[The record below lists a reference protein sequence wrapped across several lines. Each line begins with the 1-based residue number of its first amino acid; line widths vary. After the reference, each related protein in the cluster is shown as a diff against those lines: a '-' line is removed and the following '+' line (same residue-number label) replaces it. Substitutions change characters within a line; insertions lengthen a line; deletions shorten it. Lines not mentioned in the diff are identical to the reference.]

1 MCARP
6 DGFQDARVGHYSK
19 FFRRSIKEWHSQL
32 VKDLFV
38 QRHGVNYFGIWT
50 LFFLWKGVSLSPVE
64 MILKDGSVLRLARR
78 SLLKHNVAGSM
89 VLCNQLRFVNMF
101 PLEYILGFQLE
112 MTKLCPFFDWLKFI
126 YLICHSVT
134 EQTFIVIGYVVGSGL
149 DVGTIRLARLLL
161 PQETQ
166 STGRSNVTSRKLQN
180 NLWSALAKRSSLSS
194 RPIY

>member
-134 EQTFIVIGYVVGSGL
+134 EQTFIEHWLCCRFWSRCWDNKISK
-149 DVGTIRLARLLL
+149 T
-161 PQETQ
+161 
-166 STGRSNVTSRKLQN
+166 TSPPGNSVYWEEQCHKQ
-180 NLWSALAKRSSLSS
+180 KTTK
-194 RPIY
+194 